1 MSTFN
6 GAPGS
11 LNANENKKREIAG
24 NRKIT
29 NQGEAKK
36 EKKVAALKET
46 PKGLVALY
54 TIYGSHKF
62 STLCLWGSIFF
73 THSDNDSE

>member
-11 LNANENKKREIAG
+11 LNANENKEREIAG

-29 NQGEAKK
+29 DQGEAKK
-36 EKKVAALKET
+36 SCSIKRDAKRF
-46 PKGLVALY
+46 
-54 TIYGSHKF
+54 S
-62 STLCLWGSIFF
+62 STLHNIRQP
-73 THSDNDSE
+73 

>member
-11 LNANENKKREIAG
+11 LNANENKEREIAG

-29 NQGEAKK
+29 NRARRGKV
-36 EKKVAALKET
+36 EKKK
-46 PKGLVALY
+46 KKRRKLY
-54 TIYGSHKF
+54 HQKKRQKV
-62 STLCLWGSIFF
+62 
-73 THSDNDSE
+73 

>member
-11 LNANENKKREIAG
+11 LNANENKEREIAG

-29 NQGEAKK
+29 TRAKLGKAEKKK
-36 EKKVAALKET
+36 EKESCSVKRNGKRF
-46 PKGLVALY
+46 
-54 TIYGSHKF
+54 S
-62 STLCLWGSIFF
+62 STLLR
-73 THSDNDSE
+73 

>member
-11 LNANENKKREIAG
+11 LNANENKEREIAG

-29 NQGEAKK
+29 NRARRGKV
-36 EKKVAALKET
+36 EKKKKKKKVVPSKET
-46 PKGLVALY
+46 PKGLVAL
-54 TIYGSHKF
+54 
-62 STLCLWGSIFF
+62 
-73 THSDNDSE
+73 HSNKWQP